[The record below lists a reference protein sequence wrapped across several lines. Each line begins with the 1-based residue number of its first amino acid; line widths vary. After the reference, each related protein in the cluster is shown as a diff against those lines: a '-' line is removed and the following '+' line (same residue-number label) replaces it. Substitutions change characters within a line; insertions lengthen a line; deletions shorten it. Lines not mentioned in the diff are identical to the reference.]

1 MNQPLPHDP
10 YITAVIDALTV
21 AGLEPDTWWTSDA
34 EIDPYATGDD
44 AGCITMLSA
53 VISWDGTAIDEDDE
67 DGQEGLFLFW
77 DHPAEQ
83 WQWARPRPEGGNTE
97 PEFLPKLG
105 RYSDPGAV
113 VGTVRALL
121 AGDPL
126 PEGHA
131 PYWHPADSVRAAVE
145 AWAAETA

>member
-1 MNQPLPHDP
+1 MTEHLPHDP

-44 AGCITMLSA
+44 AGCTTMLTA
-53 VISWDGTAIDEDDE
+53 VLAWDDTRVDEGDE
-67 DGQEGLFLFW
+67 AGQDGLFLFW

-83 WQWARPRPEGGNTE
+83 WQHARPRSEGGNTE

-105 RYSDPGAV
+105 RYSDPATV
-113 VGTVRALL
+113 VDTARALL
-121 AGDPL
+121 AGQPL
-126 PEGHA
+126 PEGYA
-131 PYWHPADSVRAAVE
+131 PYWHPADSVRTAVE
-145 AWAAETA
+145 AWAAEAP